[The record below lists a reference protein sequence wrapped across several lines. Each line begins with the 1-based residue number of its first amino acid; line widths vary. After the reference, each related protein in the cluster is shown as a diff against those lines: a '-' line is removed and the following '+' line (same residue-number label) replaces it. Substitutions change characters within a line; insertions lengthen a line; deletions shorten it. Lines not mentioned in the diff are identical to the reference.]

1 MHSPSSRDAPESAS
15 ESGFAS
21 SAPATENEGRLRRD
35 LGTTL
40 AIAVTVNAMVG
51 TGIFRLAPNVLRL
64 VGGSGSLALGAW
76 ITGGVISLCGALC
89 MGELA
94 AAMPRAGG
102 IYEYLRRAY
111 GPAFAFWFGWTRLW
125 LLGPSAAG
133 SFARLAAESL
143 AAALGAA
150 PSADRDAKLAILVL
164 VACTL
169 ANLTTVRR
177 ASIEQAVLS
186 ALKVAGLFALGVACI
201 VGTRAPE
208 AVAAAPVLG
217 ASATSAAMAAL
228 VSVMWSYDG
237 WSDAST
243 LAGEARN
250 PARTLPRAFLIGTVV
265 VTLAY
270 VLVNVG
276 YLRILGEAGVAAST
290 TGADMVAMRAA
301 EQVFGDV
308 GRRILAALVF
318 ASCVG
323 ACMVGMLTGSR
334 VFVSMASD
342 GLFLRFLGHVSKRNG
357 TPGRAVIM
365 TTVLGIGYLSFRSFE
380 QLTDGFVAGMFP
392 FYVLAVLAIPI
403 LRRREPSLER
413 PFRAPLFPLVGGLF
427 IAGSCALLWGAFQQL
442 TEVALIALGV
452 MITGLPVGFVFS
464 ARSRKVSPQL

>member
-1 MHSPSSRDAPESAS
+1 MDPTAPKSVS
-15 ESGFAS
+15 DRSL
-21 SAPATENEGRLRRD
+21 APPARTENEARLRRD
-35 LGTTL
+35 LGTAL
-40 AIAVTVNAMVG
+40 AVAVTVNAMVG

-76 ITGGVISLCGALC
+76 IVGGIISLCGALC

-111 GPAFAFWFGWTRLW
+111 GPPFAFWFGWTRLW

-143 AAALGAA
+143 SAALGAA
-150 PSADRDAKLAILVL
+150 PSADRDEKLAMVVL

-177 ASIEQAVLS
+177 ASIEQALLS
-186 ALKVAGLFALGVACI
+186 VLKVAGLFALGVAC
-201 VGTRAPE
+201 VMGSRAPE
-208 AVAAAPVLG
+208 AVQPESLSH
-217 ASATSAAMAAL
+217 ASATTAALAAL

-250 PARTLPRAFLIGTVV
+250 PGRTLPRAFLIGTVV

-290 TGADMVAMRAA
+290 TGSDMVAMRAA
-301 EQVFGDV
+301 EQVFGAT
-308 GRRILAALVF
+308 GRRILATLVF

-342 GLFLRFLGHVSKRNG
+342 GLFLRFLGHVSERNG

-365 TTVLGIGYLSFRSFE
+365 TTVLGLAYLSFRSFE

-392 FYVLAVLAIPI
+392 FYVLAVLAIPV
-403 LRRREPSLER
+403 LRRREPTLAR
-413 PFRAPLFPLVGGLF
+413 PFRAPFYPLIAGLF
-427 IAGSCALLWGAFQQL
+427 VAGSCALLWGAFAQL
-442 TEVALIALGV
+442 TEVAMLALAI
-452 MITGLPVGFVFS
+452 MIMGLPIGFIFS
-464 ARSRKVSPQL
+464 ARARRRTACAD

>member
-1 MHSPSSRDAPESAS
+1 MLHPPSSGDTPEA
-15 ESGFAS
+15 A
-21 SAPATENEGRLRRD
+21 ADTQLVARTENEARLRRD

-64 VGGSGSLALGAW
+64 VGGSGTLALCAWGA
-76 ITGGVISLCGALC
+76 GGVISLCGALC

-94 AAMPRAGG
+94 AALPRAGG

-133 SFARLAAESL
+133 SFARLAGESL
-143 AAALGAA
+143 SAALGFA
-150 PSADRDAKLAILVL
+150 PSPGRDAQLAILVL
-164 VACTL
+164 VVCTI

-177 ASIEQAVLS
+177 ASLEQAVLS
-186 ALKVAGLFALGVACI
+186 ALKIAGLFALGAACI
-201 VGTRAPE
+201 IGTRAPLE
-208 AVAAAPVLG
+208 GVVQPSSLSTG
-217 ASATSAAMAAL
+217 SGAAMAAL

-250 PARTLPRAFLIGTVV
+250 PGRTLPRAFLIGTAV

-276 YLRILGEAGVAAST
+276 YLRILGEAGVASAT

-301 EQVFGDV
+301 QQVFGDA

-342 GLFLRFLGHVSKRNG
+342 GLFLRFLGHVSARNG

-365 TTVLGIGYLSFRSFE
+365 TTVLGIAYLSFRSFE

-403 LRRREPSLER
+403 LRRREPELPR
-413 PFRAPLFPLVGGLF
+413 PFRAPLYPLVATVF
-427 IAGSCALLWGAFQQL
+427 VAGSGALLWGAFQQL
-442 TEVALIALGV
+442 TEVALIALGI
-452 MITGLPVGFVFS
+452 MITGLPLGFAFS
-464 ARSRKVSPQL
+464 ARARRILPLRQ